1 MLAVRSHWRHSMPE
15 PDLIRRRDSLKATPI
30 KPTGWPSPVAEELP
44 AAVQR
49 IAQALQPQKI
59 ILFGSYAYGTP
70 TPDSDVDLLVIMK
83 TKAKEIDRY
92 VVVSNLLYPRQFP
105 VDILVKTPKEVEEA
119 SRKKGHFFMREIL
132 TKGKVLYERP
142 AG

>member
-1 MLAVRSHWRHSMPE
+1 MPE

-83 TKAKEIDRY
+83 TTASQVERSLA
-92 VVVSNLLYPRQFP
+92 VARLLRPRVFP
-105 VDILVKTPKEVEEA
+105 VDILVRTPDEIERA
-119 SRKKGHFFMREIL
+119 LRSGDFFIQEIL
-132 TKGKVLYERP
+132 SRGHVLYERDN
-142 AG
+142 

>member
-1 MLAVRSHWRHSMPE
+1 MPE

-83 TKAKEIDRY
+83 TTASQVERSLA
-92 VVVSNLLYPRQFP
+92 VARLLRPRVFP
-105 VDILVKTPKEVEEA
+105 VDILVRTPDEIERA
-119 SRKKGHFFMREIL
+119 LRSGDFFIQEIL
-132 TKGKVLYERP
+132 SRGRVLYERDN
-142 AG
+142 

>member
-1 MLAVRSHWRHSMPE
+1 MPE

-83 TKAKEIDRY
+83 TTASQVERSLA
-92 VVVSNLLYPRQFP
+92 VARLLRPRVFP
-105 VDILVKTPKEVEEA
+105 VDILVRTPDEIERA
-119 SRKKGHFFMREIL
+119 LRSGDFFIQEIL
-132 TKGKVLYERP
+132 SRGRVLYERND
-142 AG
+142 

>member
-1 MLAVRSHWRHSMPE
+1 MLAVRSHWRLSMPE

-83 TKAKEIDRY
+83 TTASQVERSLA
-92 VVVSNLLYPRQFP
+92 VARLLRPRVFP
-105 VDILVKTPKEVEEA
+105 VDILVRTPDEIERA
-119 SRKKGHFFMREIL
+119 LRSGDFFIQEIL
-132 TKGKVLYERP
+132 SRGYVLYERND
-142 AG
+142 